1 MAIDRYSG
9 MVGYGIEPT
18 DIDPVLMQDSFQR
31 SQVENAAREMLSR
44 GAPMES
50 VVQATGLDRETV
62 QNIYMKDA
70 VMGAPDNLM
79 PNPVAPGVNLTQDV
93 ANAGI
98 MSNTS
103 DNPDTQRII
112 KGMNDGEGEGADI
125 KEFLDLSLGVNKG
138 DDDDLTP
145 DQAVTSGGL
154 AGSMKN
160 EDSFTSYLEGSSM
173 LEGLADPE
181 KMEIYKQA
189 AANMV
194 GELDYDTLIDQP
206 DKVMPYLAAGLSLIN
221 SGEKGEDWGAALGK
235 AFISGKST
243 ARKEEREYEKT
254 MAGLEL
260 KKQGDIN
267 NIVSS
272 LMLTDIKDRMAYN
285 KSLKLADLKAPKM
298 YDLVGTSGTFSDK
311 QTLPLSDIE
320 FNRMGKAF
328 PGSIRPATN
337 NELKPFT
344 VLSDSGRNMN
354 VFLNQD
360 QLGFYQ
366 SNPKYAGQIRAG
378 HDERTNMKLYSVKNG
393 EETTEN
399 WLTPKEFENL
409 PEGQVATI
417 LPTSGSPVYV
427 RNKENNNTTFVS
439 PMELA
444 RNGAKY
450 DKISS
455 FTGTLTSP
463 DGTIIEFGNGNDGS
477 RAVERQGLNQY
488 EKVNTKLQGID
499 RAVDNYFISADNMDK
514 AINEYI
520 TEFPEQADLAFNN
533 LAGRA
538 TKLADNIVISV
549 KGFGAMLN
557 AAPKDGGGTFY
568 IGDSKVSYED
578 YRSNIISSSEFETFR
593 NSPFA
598 RFLEQSGI
606 TGARLE
612 AALFDMAMI
621 GAGSYSVDKGLDLR
635 AISDFE
641 TKQFMKLQGAEA
653 SSLAQFQAI
662 TNDFRLKLVNRNIA
676 EIERTLDKANLFQI
690 KDKYGKTDI
699 DGITVLKESGQE
711 KLDKLLKKKEELENV
726 DTSLKPAGNKTFVFD
741 PSIDPDNPD
750 VIEFKTIT
758 ATPESKF
765 GLKYGLTVPL
775 TTETETEVEGT
786 FRQMLN
792 KYSGLKA
799 NVEQQDQYVEQLQ
812 KTLSPDEFAFF
823 QAHIL
828 QARTLGL

>member
-1 MAIDRYSG
+1 MAINQQDLMANVDKSRV
-9 MVGYGIEPT
+9 MAQAKTMLDQNIPIET
-18 DIDPVLMQDSFQR
+18 ISNQL
-31 SQVENAAREMLSR
+31 
-44 GAPMES
+44 
-50 VVQATGLDRETV
+50 GLDRNTLNNLLM
-62 QNIYMKDA
+62 QNS
-70 VMGAPDNLM
+70 LM
-79 PNPVAPGVNLTQDV
+79 PESVMQPEDYKNSYG
-93 ANAGI
+93 AGI
-98 MSNTS
+98 TSNEVIDPT
-103 DNPDTQRII
+103 TQAII
-112 KGMNDGEGEGADI
+112 DGMNSGEGEGADI
-125 KEFLDLSLGVNKG
+125 KEFLDVSLGVNKG

-154 AGSMKN
+154 AGAMN
-160 EDSFTSYLEGSSM
+160 DETSFMSYLEGSSM

-194 GELDYDTLIDQP
+194 GELDYDTLINQP

-235 AFISGKST
+235 AFISGYGSK
-243 ARKEEREYEKT
+243 RKEEREYDKT
-254 MAGLEL
+254 IAGLEL

-272 LMLTDIKDRMAYN
+272 LMLTDIKDRMAFN

-298 YDLVGTSGTFSDK
+298 YDIVGSSGTFSDK
-311 QTLPLSDIE
+311 ETLPLSDMD

-337 NELKPFT
+337 SELKPFT

-366 SNPKYAGQIRAG
+366 SNLKYAGQIRAG

-393 EETTEN
+393 EETTET
-399 WLTPKEFENL
+399 WLTPKEFEQL

-427 RNKENNNTTFVS
+427 RNKETGLTDFVS

-455 FTGTLTSP
+455 FSGSMTSP

-557 AAPKDGGGTFY
+557 AAPKDGGGSFY
-568 IGDSKVSYED
+568 IGDSKVSYDD
-578 YRSNIISSSEFETFR
+578 YKNNIINSSEFETFR

-598 RFLEQSGI
+598 AFLEQSGI

-612 AALFDMAMI
+612 TALFDMAMI

-653 SSLAQFQAI
+653 ASLAQFQAI
-662 TNDFRLKLVNRNIA
+662 TNDFRLKLVNRNIS
-676 EIERTLDKANLFQI
+676 EIERTLDRGNLFQI
-690 KDKYGKTDI
+690 KDKFGKTDV
-699 DGITVLKESGQE
+699 DAITVLKESGQE
-711 KLDKLLKKKEELENV
+711 KLEKLLKKKEELENT
-726 DTSLKPAGNKTFVFD
+726 DTSQRPAGSKTFVFD
-741 PSIDPDNPD
+741 PSIDPDNAD
-750 VIEFKTIT
+750 VVEFKTIT
-758 ATPESKF
+758 ATPESGF
-765 GLKYGLTVPL
+765 GQRYGLTAPL
-775 TTETETEVEGT
+775 TTETETELEGT

-792 KYSGLKA
+792 KYSSYSGDIDKQNA
-799 NVEQQDQYVEQLQ
+799 YFDQLQ
-812 KTLSPDEFAFF
+812 KTLKADEFAFF
-823 QAHIL
+823 QAHVI
-828 QARTLGL
+828 QAQKLGL

>member
-1 MAIDRYSG
+1 MAINQ
-9 MVGYGIEPT
+9 
-18 DIDPVLMQDSFQR
+18 QDLQASFQR
-31 SQVENAAREMLSR
+31 SQIINSAREMLSR

-50 VVQATGLDRETV
+50 VVQATGLDRQTIE
-62 QNIYMKDA
+62 NIYMKDA
-70 VMGAPDNLM
+70 VMGAPDNPM
-79 PNPVAPGVNLTQDV
+79 PNPVAPAINLTQDV

-98 MSNTS
+98 MGNAS

-112 KGMNDGEGEGADI
+112 QGMNDGEGEGADI
-125 KEFLDLSLGVNKG
+125 KEFLDLSLGANKG
-138 DDDDLTP
+138 DNDDLTP

-154 AGSMKN
+154 AGAMN
-160 EDSFTSYLEGSSM
+160 DETSFMSYLEGSSM

-181 KMEIYKQA
+181 KMQIYKQA

-194 GELDYDTLIDQP
+194 GEMNYDEFIQQP

-235 AFISGKST
+235 AFISGYGSK
-243 ARKEEREYEKT
+243 RKEEKEYDKT
-254 MAGLEL
+254 IAGLEL

-272 LMLTDIKDRMAYN
+272 MMLTDMKDRMAFN

-298 YDLVGTSGTFSDK
+298 YDIVGASGTFSDK
-311 QTLPLSDIE
+311 ETLPLSDMD

-337 NELKPFT
+337 SELKPFT

-427 RNKENNNTTFVS
+427 SDKVTGLTNFVS

-455 FTGTLTSP
+455 FTGTMTST

-477 RAVERQGLNQY
+477 RAVENRGLKQF
-488 EKVNTKLQGID
+488 ESVNNKLLGID
-499 RAVDNYFISADNMDK
+499 RAVDNYFISADQMDK
-514 AINEYI
+514 SINEYI

-568 IGDSKVSYED
+568 IGDTKVGYDSYKE
-578 YRSNIISSSEFETFR
+578 NIINSSEFETFR
-593 NSPFA
+593 NSAFA
-598 RFLEQSGI
+598 GFLEQSGI
-606 TGARLE
+606 TGARLD

-621 GAGSYSVDKGLDLR
+621 GAASYSVDGTLDLR

-641 TKQFMKLQGAEA
+641 TKQFMRLQGAEA

-662 TNDFRLKLVNRNIA
+662 TNDFRLKLVNRNIN
-676 EIERTLDKANLFQI
+676 EIERTLDPANLFQI

-699 DGITVLKESGQE
+699 ESIDILKESGQG
-711 KLDKLLKKKEELENV
+711 KLNKLLKRKEELENT
-726 DTSLKPAGNKTFVFD
+726 DTSQRPAGNKTFVFD

-758 ATPESKF
+758 ANPESNF
-765 GLKYGLTVPL
+765 GQKYGLSVPL
-775 TTETETEVEGT
+775 TTETETELEGT

-792 KYSGLKA
+792 KYSSLKA
-799 NVEQQDQYVEQLQ
+799 NIQQQDEYVEQLQ
-812 KTLSPDEFAFF
+812 KTLRPEEFAFF
-823 QAHIL
+823 QAHIVR
-828 QARTLGL
+828 ARTLGL